1 MKIAMLA
8 AALLC
13 FPPACTHAR
22 RAEPPAVRAEQNDA
36 PAISPWA
43 ERPPHASIEED
54 PASTHVPADSGRAR

>member
-1 MKIAMLA
+1 MRIAMLA

-13 FPPACTHAR
+13 FPAACTHAR

-43 ERPPHASIEED
+43 EPLPHASIEED
-54 PASTHVPADSGRAR
+54 PASTHVPADSGQAR